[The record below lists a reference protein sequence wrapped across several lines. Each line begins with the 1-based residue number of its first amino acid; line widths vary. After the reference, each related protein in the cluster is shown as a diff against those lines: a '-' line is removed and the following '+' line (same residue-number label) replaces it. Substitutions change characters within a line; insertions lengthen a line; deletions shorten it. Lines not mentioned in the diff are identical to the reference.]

1 LQIKKNQEEI
11 VQLLAANEVK
21 YELID
26 VASSEKALQH
36 MKRQNNNGNSDGRAK
51 EVPQVFV
58 GGEYRGVRFTRMLF
72 LLLPAL

>member
-1 LQIKKNQEEI
+1 
-11 VQLLAANEVK
+11 VQLLATNEIQ

-26 VASSEKALQH
+26 VASSEKALRH

-58 GGEYRGVRFTRMLF
+58 GGEYRGVSVF
-72 LLLPAL
+72 LKTNCFILSAPN

>member
-1 LQIKKNQEEI
+1 LLVINQ
-11 VQLLAANEVK
+11 VN

-58 GGEYRGVRFTRMLF
+58 GGEYRGVCLMFHYIPFEFVTNAF
-72 LLLPAL
+72 LCSPV